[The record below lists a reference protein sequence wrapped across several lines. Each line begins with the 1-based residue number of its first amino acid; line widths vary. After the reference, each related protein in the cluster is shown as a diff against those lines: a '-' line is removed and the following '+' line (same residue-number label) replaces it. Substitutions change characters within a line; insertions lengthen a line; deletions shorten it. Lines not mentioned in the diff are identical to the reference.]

1 MPPDINVRSNT
12 PPTLENVCEQA
23 LRLPCAPSLL
33 PRLITAL
40 QDNIS
45 GADDIEAI
53 IRLDPALA
61 ASTLRV
67 ANSAFFSSGE
77 PIVSLAEAVMRLGMK
92 EIFRLSA
99 LALINRWESG
109 SGRGAYR
116 GDPGD
121 FCRHALCTALAA
133 EALAEATERTDPQSA
148 YTAGLVCDLGKLA
161 VAHACGPFFPSIR
174 LEQARLG
181 GAWTRAER
189 EVLGYDHT
197 QVGARLLETWRFPP
211 VLITAAQFCQQPLSA
226 PAESLAL
233 LAHLH
238 AAKYL
243 AISFGPG
250 VAEDGFYFELNEPF
264 LLEWGFTP
272 EFLQEMLPV
281 VLERASARLRDKLTF
296 GAMAL

>member
-1 MPPDINVRSNT
+1 MSAVNRT
-12 PPTLENVCEQA
+12 PPPTIEVVCEQA
-23 LRLPCAPSLL
+23 LRLPCSPALL
-33 PRLITAL
+33 PRLIVAL
-40 QDNIS
+40 QDQNS
-45 GADDIEAI
+45 GADDIEAVI
-53 IRLDPALA
+53 KLDAALSA
-61 ASTLRV
+61 ATLRV
-67 ANSAFFSSGE
+67 ANSAFFSTGE
-77 PIVSLAEAVMRLGMK
+77 PVESVAEAVIRLGMK

-109 SGRGAYR
+109 SVRSAYR

-121 FCRHALCTALAA
+121 FSRHALCTALAA
-133 EALAEATERTDPQSA
+133 EALAEATERADPQSA

-161 VAHACGPFFPSIR
+161 VAHACGAYFDAIR
-174 LEQARLG
+174 TEQARLG
-181 GAWTRAER
+181 GSWIAAER

-197 QVGARLLETWRFPP
+197 QVGTRLLETWRFPP
-211 VLITAAQFCQQPLSA
+211 ALVMAAQYCYQPLQA
-226 PAESLAL
+226 PAESRAL

-250 VAEDGFYFELNEPF
+250 VAEDGFHFELNEPF

-281 VLERASARLRDKLTF
+281 VLERATARLREKLTH
-296 GAMAL
+296 GAVAL

>member
-1 MPPDINVRSNT
+1 MNHSL
-12 PPTLENVCEQA
+12 PTLDSVCEQA

-33 PRLITAL
+33 PRLIVVL
-40 QDNIS
+40 QDDSS

-53 IRLDPALA
+53 IRLDPALS

-67 ANSAFFSSGE
+67 ANSAFFSTGE
-77 PIVSLAEAVMRLGMK
+77 PVATIAEAVIRLGMR

-99 LALINRWESG
+99 LALINRWETG

-121 FCRHALCTALAA
+121 FSRHALCTALAA
-133 EALAEATERTDPQSA
+133 EALAEVTERADPQSA
-148 YTAGLVCDLGKLA
+148 YTAGLVADLGKLA
-161 VAHACGPFFPSIR
+161 VAHACAPFFPAIR
-174 LEQARLG
+174 LEQVRLG
-181 GAWTRAER
+181 CSWTRAEH

-197 QVGARLLETWRFPP
+197 EVGARLLETWNFPHEL
-211 VLITAAQFCQQPLSA
+211 VTAAKFCHQPAKA
-226 PAESLAL
+226 PEDCWPL

-250 VAEDGFYFELNEPF
+250 VAEDGFFFELNEPF
-264 LLEWGFTP
+264 LIEWGFTP

-281 VLERASARLRDKLTF
+281 VLERASARLGDKLTH
-296 GAMAL
+296 GTVSM

>member
-1 MPPDINVRSNT
+1 MNISIPS
-12 PPTLENVCEQA
+12 LENVCERA

-33 PRLITAL
+33 PRLITVL
-40 QDNIS
+40 QDEAA
-45 GADDIEAI
+45 GADEIEAI
-53 IRLDPALA
+53 IRLDPALSA
-61 ASTLRV
+61 ATLRV

-77 PIVSLAEAVMRLGMK
+77 PVASIAEAVLRLGMK

-99 LALINRWESG
+99 LALINRWETG

-133 EALAEATERTDPQSA
+133 EALAESTERTDPQSA
-148 YTAGLVCDLGKLA
+148 YTAGLVADLGKLA
-161 VAHACGPFFPSIR
+161 VAHACAHFFPAIR
-174 LEQARLG
+174 LEQGRVG
-181 GAWTRAER
+181 GSWTRAER

-197 QVGARLLETWRFPP
+197 QVGARLLETWNFPAP
-211 VLITAAQFCQQPLSA
+211 LVLAAKFCHHPLDA
-226 PAESLAL
+226 PQEAWPL

-238 AAKYL
+238 AAKFL

-250 VAEDGFYFELNEPF
+250 VAEDGFFFELNEPF
-264 LLEWGFTP
+264 LIEWGFTP

-281 VLERASARLRDKLTF
+281 VLERASARLGDRLTH
-296 GAMAL
+296 GQVAL

>member
-1 MPPDINVRSNT
+1 VNRT
-12 PPTLENVCEQA
+12 PPPPTIENVCEQA
-23 LRLPCAPSLL
+23 LRLPCSPALL

-40 QDNIS
+40 QDQNS
-45 GADDIEAI
+45 GADDIEAVI
-53 IRLDPALA
+53 KLDAALSA
-61 ASTLRV
+61 ATLRV
-67 ANSAFFSSGE
+67 ANSAFFSTGE
-77 PIVSLAEAVMRLGMK
+77 PVESVAEAVIRLGMK

-109 SGRGAYR
+109 SVRSAYR

-121 FCRHALCTALAA
+121 FSRHALCTALAA
-133 EALAEATERTDPQSA
+133 EALAEATERADPQSA

-161 VAHACGPFFPSIR
+161 VAHACGSFFDAIR
-174 LEQARLG
+174 TEQARLG
-181 GAWTRAER
+181 GSWIAAER

-197 QVGARLLETWRFPP
+197 QVGTRLLETWRFPP
-211 VLITAAQFCQQPLSA
+211 ALVTAAQYCYQPLQA
-226 PAESLAL
+226 PVESRAL

-250 VAEDGFYFELNEPF
+250 VAEDGFHFELNEPF

-272 EFLQEMLPV
+272 EYLQEMLPV
-281 VLERASARLRDKLTF
+281 VLERATARLREKLTH
-296 GAMAL
+296 GAVAL

>member
-1 MPPDINVRSNT
+1 MIPVNSFAPPA
-12 PPTLENVCEQA
+12 LEEVCEQA

-40 QDNIS
+40 QDNAS
-45 GADDIEAI
+45 GAGDIEAI
-53 IRLDPALA
+53 IRLDPALSA
-61 ASTLRV
+61 ATLRV
-67 ANSAFFSSGE
+67 ANSAFFATGE
-77 PIVSLAEAVMRLGMK
+77 PVASVAEAVIRLGMR

-99 LALINRWESG
+99 LALINRWETG

-116 GDPGD
+116 GDAGD

-133 EALAEATERTDPQSA
+133 EALAEATERVDPQSA
-148 YTAGLVCDLGKLA
+148 YTAGLVCDMGKLA
-161 VAHACGPFFPSIR
+161 VAHACGPLFPAIR
-174 LEQARLG
+174 LEQARMG

-197 QVGARLLETWRFPP
+197 QVGAKLLETWNFPP
-211 VLITAAQFCQQPLSA
+211 ALVTAARFSHQPLLA
-226 PAESLAL
+226 PEAARPL

-243 AISFGPG
+243 AICFGPG
-250 VAEDGFYFELNEPF
+250 VAEDGFHFELNEPF

-281 VLERASARLRDKLTF
+281 VLERATARLRDKLTV
-296 GAMAL
+296 GAVAL

>member
-1 MPPDINVRSNT
+1 MIPVSSTT
-12 PPTLENVCEQA
+12 PATLEEVCEQA

-33 PRLITAL
+33 PRLIAAL
-40 QDNIS
+40 QDNAS
-45 GADDIEAI
+45 GADEIEAI
-53 IRLDPALA
+53 IRLDPALSA
-61 ASTLRV
+61 ATLRV
-67 ANSAFFSSGE
+67 ANSAFFATGE
-77 PIVSLAEAVMRLGMK
+77 PVASVAAAVIRLGMR

-99 LALINRWESG
+99 LALINRWETG

-133 EALAEATERTDPQSA
+133 EALAEATERVDPQNA

-161 VAHACGPFFPSIR
+161 VAHACGPFFPAIR
-174 LEQARLG
+174 LEQARVG
-181 GAWTRAER
+181 GAWIRAER

-197 QVGARLLETWRFPP
+197 QVGARLLETWHFPP
-211 VLITAAQFCQQPLSA
+211 ALITAARFFHQPLLA
-226 PAESLAL
+226 PEEARPL

-243 AISFGPG
+243 AICFGPG
-250 VAEDGFYFELNEPF
+250 VAEDGFFFELNEPF
-264 LLEWGFTP
+264 LIEWGFTP

-296 GAMAL
+296 GAVAL